1 MAKKHKISRLTIV
14 NAKITSIVSV
24 TLVLLLMG
32 LTVLTFFMGKGISS
46 YMKENM
52 SFSVMLSENVSDA
65 EISSLRKSLDGMPFV
80 KSSLFIS
87 KEEAKEQL
95 IQDLGEDPEELLGY
109 NPATDCIE
117 IYLHSNYANSD
128 SLVYVSEQ
136 IKAQT
141 NVDDLLYRQEALDLV
156 NDNLTKISTIL
167 LGLSLVLLFISFTLI
182 RNTIR
187 LSIYAKR
194 FIINTMRLV
203 GATNGFIRKPF
214 VIRNIVDGVIA
225 ALLANVLIMGLLYY
239 LSQQYA
245 DLRSVL
251 QTNDMIYVFASVVV
265 LGIAI
270 TYISTIFAVNHYL
283 RMKTNHLYYI
293 KYINENYA

>member
-1 MAKKHKISRLTIV
+1 MAKKHKINRLTII

-52 SFSVMLSENVSDA
+52 SFNVILSESVSDNQ
-65 EISSLRKSLDGMPFV
+65 INSLRRKLDAMPFV
-80 KSSLFIS
+80 KSSIFIS
-87 KEEAKEQL
+87 KEQAKQQL
-95 IQDLGEDPEELLGY
+95 IEDLGEDPEELLGF

-117 IYLHSNYANSD
+117 IFLHSNYANSD
-128 SLVYVSEQ
+128 SLIFVSEQ

-156 NDNLTKISTIL
+156 NNNLTKISTIL
-167 LGLSLVLLFISFTLI
+167 LGLSVVLLFISFTLI

-187 LSIYAKR
+187 LSIYSKR

-214 VIRNIVDGVIA
+214 IIRNIVDGIFSALIA
-225 ALLANVLIMGLLYY
+225 NMLIMGLLYY
-239 LSQQYA
+239 MAQQYA

-251 QTNDMIYVFASVVV
+251 QTNDLIYVFASVIV
-265 LGIAI
+265 LGVAI

-293 KYINENYA
+293 

>member
-187 LSIYAKR
+187 LSIYSKR

-214 VIRNIVDGVIA
+214 ILRNIVDGVIA
-225 ALLANVLIMGLLYY
+225 ALLANVAIVGLLYY
-239 LSQQYA
+239 LSIQYA
-245 DLRSVL
+245 DIRIVL
-251 QTNDMIYVFASVVV
+251 QTNDLIYVFVSVIV
-265 LGIAI
+265 LGVAI
-270 TYISTIFAVNHYL
+270 TYVSTIFAVNHYL

-293 KYINENYA
+293 

>member
-167 LGLSLVLLFISFTLI
+167 LALSLVLLFISFTLI

-187 LSIYAKR
+187 LSIYSKR

-214 VIRNIVDGVIA
+214 ILRNIVDGVIA
-225 ALLANVLIMGLLYY
+225 ALLANVAIVGLLYY
-239 LSQQYA
+239 LSIQYA
-245 DLRSVL
+245 DIRIVL
-251 QTNDMIYVFASVVV
+251 QTNDLIYVFVSVIV
-265 LGIAI
+265 LGVAI
-270 TYISTIFAVNHYL
+270 TYVSTIFAVNHYL

-293 KYINENYA
+293 

>member
-1 MAKKHKISRLTIV
+1 MAKKHKINRFTIL

-32 LTVLTFFMGKGISS
+32 LTILTFFMGHGIST

-52 SFSVMLSENVSDA
+52 SFSVMLSEDVSDS
-65 EISSLRKSLDGMPFV
+65 EITTLRNQLDGMKFV

-95 IQDLGEDPEELLGY
+95 IEDLGEDPEELLGY
-109 NPATDCIE
+109 NPVTDCIE

-128 SLVYVSEQ
+128 SLVFVSEQ

-156 NDNLTKISTIL
+156 NENLTKISTVL
-167 LGLSLVLLFISFTLI
+167 LGLSVVLLFISFTLI

-187 LSIYAKR
+187 LSIYSKR
-194 FIINTMRLV
+194 FIMNTMRLV
-203 GATNGFIRKPF
+203 GATNRFIRKPF
-214 VIRNIVDGVIA
+214 IIRNMVDGVLA
-225 ALLANVLIMGLLYY
+225 ALLANLAIMGLLYY
-239 LSQQYA
+239 LSKQYA

-251 QTNDMIYVFASVVV
+251 QTYDLIYVFAGVFV
-265 LGIAI
+265 LGII
-270 TYISTIFAVNHYL
+270 ISYISTIFAVNRYL
-283 RMKTNHLYYI
+283 RLRSDDLYYI
-293 KYINENYA
+293 

>member
-1 MAKKHKISRLTIV
+1 MAKKHKINRLTII

-52 SFSVMLSENVSDA
+52 SFSVMLSENVS
-65 EISSLRKSLDGMPFV
+65 ENQISTLRKQLDAMPFV

-87 KEEAKEQL
+87 KEQAKEQL
-95 IQDLGEDPEELLGY
+95 IEDLGEDPEELLGF

-128 SLVYVSEQ
+128 SLTFVSKQ

-141 NVDDLLYRQEALDLV
+141 NVEDLLYRQEALDLV

-167 LGLSLVLLFISFTLI
+167 LALSVVLLFISFTLI

-187 LSIYAKR
+187 LSIYSKR

-214 VIRNIVDGVIA
+214 IIRNIVDGVFA

-239 LSQQYA
+239 LSKQYA
-245 DLRSVL
+245 DLRSIL
-251 QTNDMIYVFASVVV
+251 QTNDLIYVFVSVFV
-265 LGIAI
+265 LGVAI

-283 RMKTNHLYYI
+283 RMKSNHLYYI
-293 KYINENYA
+293 

>member
-1 MAKKHKISRLTIV
+1 MAKKHRINRLTLI

-32 LTVLTFFMGKGISS
+32 LTVMTFFLGRGISS
-46 YMKENM
+46 FVKENM
-52 SFSVMLSENVSDA
+52 SFNVMLTEDVSDS
-65 EISSLRKSLDGMPFV
+65 EINNLRKRLDAMPFV

-87 KEEAKEQL
+87 KEQAKEQL
-95 IQDLGEDPEELLGY
+95 IEDLGEDPEELLGY

-128 SLVYVSEQ
+128 SLTFVSKQ

-156 NDNLTKISTIL
+156 NNNLTKISTIL
-167 LGLSLVLLFISFTLI
+167 LVLSLILLFISFTLI

-187 LSIYAKR
+187 LSIYSKR

-214 VIRNIVDGVIA
+214 IRRNIVDGIFSG
-225 ALLANVLIMGLLYY
+225 LLANILIMGLLYY
-239 LSQQYA
+239 LGEQYA
-245 DLRSVL
+245 DLRSIL
-251 QTNDMIYVFASVVV
+251 QTNDLIYVFASVIV
-265 LGIAI
+265 LGIVI
-270 TYISTIFAVNHYL
+270 TYLSTVFAVNHYL
-283 RMKTNHLYYI
+283 RMKTNHLYYV
-293 KYINENYA
+293 

>member
-1 MAKKHKISRLTIV
+1 MAKKHKISRLTVV

-32 LTVLTFFMGKGISS
+32 LTVLTFFMGRGISS

-52 SFSVMLSENVSDA
+52 SFSVMLSENVSDPQ
-65 EISSLRKSLDGMPFV
+65 ITNLRKRLDAMPFV

-87 KEEAKEQL
+87 KEQAKEQL
-95 IQDLGEDPEELLGY
+95 IEDLGEDPEELLGF

-117 IYLHSNYANSD
+117 INLHSNYANSD
-128 SLVYVSEQ
+128 SLAIVSKQ
-136 IKAQT
+136 IKAET

-156 NDNLTKISTIL
+156 NDNLAKISTIL
-167 LGLSLVLLFISFTLI
+167 LALSVVLLFISFTLI

-187 LSIYAKR
+187 LSIYSKR

-214 VIRNIVDGVIA
+214 IVRNIVDGIFA
-225 ALLANVLIMGLLYY
+225 ALLANMLIIGLLYY
-239 LSQQYA
+239 LGKQYA
-245 DLRSVL
+245 DLRIVL
-251 QTNDMIYVFASVVV
+251 QTNDLIYVFASVIV
-265 LGIAI
+265 LGVAI
-270 TYISTIFAVNHYL
+270 SYLSTIFAVNHYL
-283 RMKTNHLYYI
+283 RMKSNHLYYI
-293 KYINENYA
+293 

>member
-1 MAKKHKISRLTIV
+1 MAKKHKISRIALL

-32 LTVLTFFMGKGISS
+32 LTVLTFFVGQGISA
-46 YMKENM
+46 YVKENM

-65 EISSLRKSLDGMPFV
+65 QITTLRKRLDGMPFV

-95 IQDLGEDPEELLGY
+95 IEDLGEDPEELLGF

-128 SLVYVSEQ
+128 SLIFVSKQ

-156 NDNLTKISTIL
+156 NNNLTKISTVL

-187 LSIYAKR
+187 LSIYSKR

-214 VIRNIVDGVIA
+214 IVRNIVDGVFSALIA
-225 ALLANVLIMGLLYY
+225 NLLIMGLLYY
-239 LSQQYA
+239 MSQQYA
-245 DLRSVL
+245 DLRAIL
-251 QTNDMIYVFASVVV
+251 QTNDLIYVFASVIV
-265 LGIAI
+265 LGVAI
-270 TYISTIFAVNHYL
+270 TYLSTIFAVNHYL
-283 RMKTNHLYYI
+283 RMKSNHLYYI
-293 KYINENYA
+293 

>member
-1 MAKKHKISRLTIV
+1 MAKKHKINRLTII

-32 LTVLTFFMGKGISS
+32 LTVLTFFMGNGISS

-52 SFSVMLSENVSDA
+52 SFSVMLSEDVSDA
-65 EISSLRKSLDGMPFV
+65 EISNLRKNLDGMPFV

-95 IQDLGEDPEELLGY
+95 IEDLGEDPEELLGF

-128 SLVYVSEQ
+128 SLIFVSQQ

-141 NVDDLLYRQEALDLV
+141 NVDDLLYRQEALDMV

-293 KYINENYA
+293 

>member
-1 MAKKHKISRLTIV
+1 MAKKQKINRLTLI

-32 LTVLTFFMGKGISS
+32 LTVLTFFVGRGLSS
-46 YMKENM
+46 YVKENM
-52 SFSVMLSENVSDA
+52 SFSVMLDENVTDA
-65 EISSLRKSLDGMPFV
+65 QITVLRKRLDAMPFV

-87 KEEAKEQL
+87 KDKAKEQL
-95 IQDLGEDPEELLGY
+95 IEDLGEDPEELLGY

-128 SLVYVSEQ
+128 SLTFVSQ
-136 IKAQT
+136 KIKAET

-156 NDNLTKISTIL
+156 NDNLAKISTIL
-167 LGLSLVLLFISFTLI
+167 LVLSLVLLFISFTLI

-187 LSIYAKR
+187 LSIYSKR

-203 GATNGFIRKPF
+203 GATNSFIRKPF
-214 VIRNIVDGVIA
+214 IMRNIVDGIIA
-225 ALLANVLIMGLLYY
+225 GLLANILIIGLLYY
-239 LSQQYA
+239 LGEQYA

-251 QTNDMIYVFASVVV
+251 QTNDLIYVFVSVIV
-265 LGIAI
+265 LGIGI

-283 RMKTNHLYYI
+283 RMRTNHLYYI
-293 KYINENYA
+293 

>member
-1 MAKKHKISRLTIV
+1 MAKKHKINRFTIL

-32 LTVLTFFMGKGISS
+32 LTILTFFMGHGIST

-52 SFSVMLSENVSDA
+52 SFSVMLSEDVSDS
-65 EISSLRKSLDGMPFV
+65 EITTLRNQLDGMKFV

-95 IQDLGEDPEELLGY
+95 IEDLGEDPEELLGY
-109 NPATDCIE
+109 NPVTDCIE

-128 SLVYVSEQ
+128 SLVFVSEQ

-156 NDNLTKISTIL
+156 NENLTKISTVL
-167 LGLSLVLLFISFTLI
+167 LGLSVVLLFISFTLI

-187 LSIYAKR
+187 LSIYSKR

-203 GATNGFIRKPF
+203 GATNRFIRKPF
-214 VIRNIVDGVIA
+214 IIRNMVDGVLA
-225 ALLANVLIMGLLYY
+225 ALLANLAIMGLLYY
-239 LSQQYA
+239 LSKQYA

-251 QTNDMIYVFASVVV
+251 QTYDLIYVFAGVFV
-265 LGIAI
+265 LGII
-270 TYISTIFAVNHYL
+270 ISYISTIFAVNRYL
-283 RMKTNHLYYI
+283 RMRSDDLYYI
-293 KYINENYA
+293 

>member
-1 MAKKHKISRLTIV
+1 MAKKHKINRLTII

-32 LTVLTFFMGKGISS
+32 LTVLTFFMGNGISS

-52 SFSVMLSENVSDA
+52 SFSVMLSEDVSDA
-65 EISSLRKSLDGMPFV
+65 DISNLRKKLDGMSFV

-87 KEEAKEQL
+87 KEEAKKQL
-95 IQDLGEDPEELLGY
+95 IEDLGEDPEELLGF

-128 SLVYVSEQ
+128 SLIFVSQQ

-187 LSIYAKR
+187 LSIYSKR

-293 KYINENYA
+293 

>member
-1 MAKKHKISRLTIV
+1 MAKKHKINRLTII

-52 SFSVMLSENVSDA
+52 SFNVILSESVNDNQINRLRSKLDA
-65 EISSLRKSLDGMPFV
+65 MPFV
-80 KSSLFIS
+80 KSSIFIS
-87 KEEAKEQL
+87 KEQAKQQL
-95 IQDLGEDPEELLGY
+95 IEDLGEDPEELLGF
-109 NPATDCIE
+109 NPATDCIP
-117 IYLHSNYANSD
+117 IFLHSNYANSD
-128 SLVYVSEQ
+128 SLIFVSKQ

-156 NDNLTKISTIL
+156 NNNLTKISTIL
-167 LGLSLVLLFISFTLI
+167 LGLSVVLLFISFTLI

-187 LSIYAKR
+187 LSIYSKR

-214 VIRNIVDGVIA
+214 IIRNIVDGIFSALIA
-225 ALLANVLIMGLLYY
+225 NMLIMGLLYY
-239 LSQQYA
+239 MAQQYA
-245 DLRSVL
+245 DLRSIL
-251 QTNDMIYVFASVVV
+251 QTNDLIYVFASVIV
-265 LGIAI
+265 LGVAI

-293 KYINENYA
+293 

>member
-1 MAKKHKISRLTIV
+1 MAKRHKINRLTII

-32 LTVLTFFMGKGISS
+32 LTVLTFFMGQGISS

-65 EISSLRKSLDGMPFV
+65 QITTLRKQLDGMPFV

-95 IQDLGEDPEELLGY
+95 IEDLGEDPEELLGY

-128 SLVYVSEQ
+128 SLVFVSEQ

-141 NVDDLLYRQEALDLV
+141 NVDDLLYRQ
-156 NDNLTKISTIL
+156 
-167 LGLSLVLLFISFTLI
+167 
-182 RNTIR
+182 
-187 LSIYAKR
+187 
-194 FIINTMRLV
+194 
-203 GATNGFIRKPF
+203 
-214 VIRNIVDGVIA
+214 
-225 ALLANVLIMGLLYY
+225 
-239 LSQQYA
+239 
-245 DLRSVL
+245 
-251 QTNDMIYVFASVVV
+251 
-265 LGIAI
+265 
-270 TYISTIFAVNHYL
+270 
-283 RMKTNHLYYI
+283 
-293 KYINENYA
+293 

>member
-1 MAKKHKISRLTIV
+1 MAKKHKINRLTLI

-32 LTVLTFFMGKGISS
+32 LTVLTFFVGKGISS
-46 YMKENM
+46 FVKENM
-52 SFSVMLSENVSDA
+52 SFSVMLSEDVSEA
-65 EISSLRKSLDGMPFV
+65 EISSLRKQLDAMPFV

-87 KEEAKEQL
+87 KETAKEQL
-95 IQDLGEDPEELLGY
+95 IEDLGEDPEELLGF

-128 SLVYVSEQ
+128 SLIFVSKE

-156 NDNLTKISTIL
+156 NNNLTKISTIL
-167 LGLSLVLLFISFTLI
+167 LVLSLALLFISFTLI

-187 LSIYAKR
+187 LSIYSKR

-214 VIRNIVDGVIA
+214 IVRNIVDGIFA
-225 ALLANVLIMGLLYY
+225 ALIANVLIMGLLYY
-239 LSQQYA
+239 VAQQYA
-245 DLRSVL
+245 DLRSIL
-251 QTNDMIYVFASVVV
+251 QTNDLIYVFASVII
-265 LGIAI
+265 LGVAI
-270 TYISTIFAVNHYL
+270 TYLSTIFAVNHYL

-293 KYINENYA
+293 

>member
-1 MAKKHKISRLTIV
+1 MAKKHKINRLTII

-32 LTVLTFFMGKGISS
+32 LTVLTFFMGNGISS

-52 SFSVMLSENVSDA
+52 SFSVMLSEDVSDA
-65 EISSLRKSLDGMPFV
+65 EISNLRKNLDGMPFV

-95 IQDLGEDPEELLGY
+95 IEDLGEDPEELLGF

-128 SLVYVSEQ
+128 SLIFVSQQ

-141 NVDDLLYRQEALDLV
+141 NVDDLLYRQEALDMV

-214 VIRNIVDGVIA
+214 IVRNIVDGVIA

-293 KYINENYA
+293 

>member
-1 MAKKHKISRLTIV
+1 MAKKHKINRLTII

-32 LTVLTFFMGKGISS
+32 LTVLTFFMGQGISS

-52 SFSVMLSENVSDA
+52 SFSVMLSEDVSDA
-65 EISSLRKSLDGMPFV
+65 QITTLRKKLDGMSFV

-128 SLVYVSEQ
+128 SLLFVSEQ

-187 LSIYAKR
+187 LSIYSKR

-214 VIRNIVDGVIA
+214 IIRNIVDGVIA
-225 ALLANVLIMGLLYY
+225 ALLANVMIMGLLYY
-239 LSQQYA
+239 LSKQYA
-245 DLRSVL
+245 DLRSVM
-251 QTNDMIYVFASVVV
+251 QTNDMVYVFASVIV
-265 LGIAI
+265 LGVVI
-270 TYISTIFAVNHYL
+270 TYVSTIFPVNHYL

-293 KYINENYA
+293 

>member
-1 MAKKHKISRLTIV
+1 MAKKHKISRIALL

-32 LTVLTFFMGKGISS
+32 LTVLTFFVGQGISS
-46 YMKENM
+46 YVKENM
-52 SFSVMLSENVSDA
+52 SFSVMLSEDVS
-65 EISSLRKSLDGMPFV
+65 EVQISNLRKQLDGMHFV

-95 IQDLGEDPEELLGY
+95 IEDFGEDPEELLGF

-117 IYLHSNYANSD
+117 IYLHSDYANSD
-128 SLVYVSEQ
+128 SLTFVSKQ

-141 NVDDLLYRQEALDLV
+141 NVEDLLYRQEALDLV
-156 NDNLTKISTIL
+156 NNNLTKISTIL
-167 LGLSLVLLFISFTLI
+167 LLLSLVLLFISFTLI

-187 LSIYAKR
+187 LSIYSKR

-203 GATNGFIRKPF
+203 GATNAFIRKPF
-214 VIRNIVDGVIA
+214 IIRNIVDGVFA
-225 ALLANVLIMGLLYY
+225 ALIANVLIMGILYY
-239 LSQQYA
+239 MAQQYA
-245 DLRSVL
+245 DFRSIL
-251 QTNDMIYVFASVVV
+251 QTNDLIYVFASVIV
-265 LGIAI
+265 LGIVI
-270 TYISTIFAVNHYL
+270 TYLSTIFAVNHYL

-293 KYINENYA
+293 

>member
-1 MAKKHKISRLTIV
+1 MARKHKINRLTII

-32 LTVLTFFMGKGISS
+32 LTVLTFFMGNGISS

-52 SFSVMLSENVSDA
+52 SFSVMLSEDVSDA
-65 EISSLRKSLDGMPFV
+65 EISNLRKNLDGMPFV

-95 IQDLGEDPEELLGY
+95 IEDLGEDPEELLGF

-128 SLVYVSEQ
+128 SLIFVSQQ

-141 NVDDLLYRQEALDLV
+141 NVDDLLYRQEALDMV

-214 VIRNIVDGVIA
+214 IVRNIVDGVIA

-293 KYINENYA
+293 

>member
-1 MAKKHKISRLTIV
+1 M
-14 NAKITSIVSV
+14 
-24 TLVLLLMG
+24 
-32 LTVLTFFMGKGISS
+32 TFFVGRGISS
-46 YMKENM
+46 YVKENM
-52 SFSVMLSENVSDA
+52 SFSVMLNEDVSEV
-65 EISSLRKSLDGMPFV
+65 EINNLRKRLDAMPFV

-87 KEEAKEQL
+87 KEQAKQQL
-95 IQDLGEDPEELLGY
+95 IEDLGEDPEELLGY

-117 IYLHSNYANSD
+117 IYLHSSYANSD
-128 SLVYVSEQ
+128 SLIFVSKQ

-156 NDNLTKISTIL
+156 NNNLAKISTIL
-167 LGLSLVLLFISFTLI
+167 LALSLVLLFISFTLI

-187 LSIYAKR
+187 LSIYSKR

-214 VIRNIVDGVIA
+214 IIRNIVDGILA
-225 ALLANVLIMGLLYY
+225 ALIANLLIMGMLYY

-245 DLRSVL
+245 DLRTIL
-251 QTNDMIYVFASVVV
+251 QNNDLIYVFASVFV

-270 TYISTIFAVNHYL
+270 TYLSTIFAVNHYL
-283 RMKTNHLYYI
+283 KMKTNHLYYI
-293 KYINENYA
+293 

>member
-1 MAKKHKISRLTIV
+1 MARKHKINRLTII

-32 LTVLTFFMGKGISS
+32 LTVLTFFMGNGISS

-52 SFSVMLSENVSDA
+52 SFSVMLSEDVSDA
-65 EISSLRKSLDGMPFV
+65 EISNLRKNLDGMPFV

-95 IQDLGEDPEELLGY
+95 IEDLGEDPEELLGF

-128 SLVYVSEQ
+128 SLIFVSQQ

-141 NVDDLLYRQEALDLV
+141 NVDDLLYRQEALDMV

-214 VIRNIVDGVIA
+214 IVRNIVDGIIA

-293 KYINENYA
+293 

>member
-1 MAKKHKISRLTIV
+1 MAKKHKINRLTII

-32 LTVLTFFMGKGISS
+32 LTVLTFFMGQGISS

-52 SFSVMLSENVSDA
+52 SFSVMLSEDVSDA
-65 EISSLRKSLDGMPFV
+65 QITTLRKKLDGMSFV

-128 SLVYVSEQ
+128 SLLFVSEQ

-141 NVDDLLYRQEALDLV
+141 NVDDLLYRHEALDLV

-187 LSIYAKR
+187 LSIYSKR

-214 VIRNIVDGVIA
+214 IIRNIVDGVIA
-225 ALLANVLIMGLLYY
+225 ALLANVMIMGLLYY
-239 LSQQYA
+239 LSKQYA
-245 DLRSVL
+245 DLRSVM
-251 QTNDMIYVFASVVV
+251 QTNDMVYVFASVIV
-265 LGIAI
+265 LGVVI
-270 TYISTIFAVNHYL
+270 TYVSTIFAVNHYL

-293 KYINENYA
+293 

>member
-1 MAKKHKISRLTIV
+1 MAKKHKINRLTII

-32 LTVLTFFMGKGISS
+32 LTVLTFFMGNGISS

-52 SFSVMLSENVSDA
+52 SFNVMLDENVSDA
-65 EISSLRKSLDGMPFV
+65 EISSLRKKLDGMSFV
-80 KSSLFIS
+80 KSSLYIS

-95 IQDLGEDPEELLGY
+95 IEDLGEDPEELLGY

-117 IYLHSNYANSD
+117 IYLHANYANSD
-128 SLVYVSEQ
+128 SLTLVSEQ

-156 NDNLTKISTIL
+156 NDNLTKISTVL
-167 LGLSLVLLFISFTLI
+167 LGLSLILLFISFTLI

-187 LSIYAKR
+187 LSIYSKR

-214 VIRNIVDGVIA
+214 IVRNIVDGVIA
-225 ALLANVLIMGLLYY
+225 ALLANVMIVGLLYY

-245 DLRSVL
+245 DLSSIL
-251 QTNDMIYVFASVVV
+251 QAYDMVYVFASVVI
-265 LGIAI
+265 LGVII

-293 KYINENYA
+293 